1 MSDYRKR
8 STKRKKRKE
17 ATLVGDLFKILFAV
31 SMLIIAILVA
41 FFVFKNVSGFTL
53 PDLRVTAAETQESE
67 TATVV
72 SIDTKESAAVETSAQ
87 IQMTE
92 SAQLPAETAA
102 TGAEDEEIEKKI
114 ESVEASIEESVK
126 SSEAESKKE
135 STAEDESRETKE
147 SKESKEEKESKESKS
162 SDKVEELPSRKD
174 TEIEGPVP
182 GGDSQ
187 GEVSNGP
194 VVGPDTVR
202 ESPETVQKDGAVISE
217 GGPLGG

>member
-8 STKRKKRKE
+8 STKRKKRRE

-41 FFVFKNVSGFTL
+41 FFVFKNVSGFHL
-53 PDLRVTAAETQESE
+53 PDLRVTVAETQESE
-67 TATVV
+67 TVTVV

-87 IQMTE
+87 IQVTE
-92 SAQLPAETAA
+92 RAQLPAETAA
-102 TGAEDEEIEKKI
+102 TGAKDEEIEKKI

-135 STAEDESRETKE
+135 STAEDENRET
-147 SKESKEEKESKESKS
+147 KESKEEKESKESKA

-182 GGDSQ
+182 GSDSQ

-194 VVGPDTVR
+194 VVGPDTVK

>member
-41 FFVFKNVSGFTL
+41 FFVFKNVSGFKL
-53 PDLRVTAAETQESE
+53 PDLRVTTAETQESE
-67 TATVV
+67 TATLVN
-72 SIDTKESAAVETSAQ
+72 IDTKESATVETSAQ
-87 IQMTE
+87 SQVTE
-92 SAQLPAETAA
+92 NAQLPAA

-114 ESVEASIEESVK
+114 ESVEASIEEGVK

-147 SKESKEEKESKESKS
+147 SKQEKESRESKT

-182 GGDSQ
+182 GSDSQ

-194 VVGPDTVR
+194 VVGSDTIK

-217 GGPLGG
+217 GGPVGG

>member
-87 IQMTE
+87 IQVTE

-147 SKESKEEKESKESKS
+147 SKEEKESKESKS

-182 GGDSQ
+182 GSDSQ

-194 VVGPDTVR
+194 VVGPDTVK

>member
-41 FFVFKNVSGFTL
+41 FFVFKNVSGFKL
-53 PDLRVTAAETQESE
+53 PDLRVTTAETQESE
-67 TATVV
+67 TATLV
-72 SIDTKESAAVETSAQ
+72 SIDTRESATVETSAQ
-87 IQMTE
+87 SQVTE
-92 SAQLPAETAA
+92 SAQLPAA

-147 SKESKEEKESKESKS
+147 SKQEKESKESKA

-182 GGDSQ
+182 GSDSQ

-194 VVGPDTVR
+194 VVGSDTIK
-202 ESPETVQKDGAVISE
+202 ESPEMVQKDGAVISE
-217 GGPLGG
+217 GGPVGG

>member
-147 SKESKEEKESKESKS
+147 SKEEKESKESKA
-162 SDKVEELPSRKD
+162 SDKVEALPSRKD

-182 GGDSQ
+182 GSDSQ

-194 VVGPDTVR
+194 VVGPDTVK

>member
-41 FFVFKNVSGFTL
+41 FFVFKNVSGFKL
-53 PDLRVTAAETQESE
+53 PDLRVTTAETEESE

-72 SIDTKESAAVETSAQ
+72 SIDTKERAAVETSTQ
-87 IQMTE
+87 IQATE
-92 SAQLPAETAA
+92 SAQLPAA

-126 SSEAESKKE
+126 SSEAEAKKE
-135 STAEDESRETKE
+135 SPAEDESRETKE
-147 SKESKEEKESKESKS
+147 SKQEKENKESKT
-162 SDKVEELPSRKD
+162 SDKVEELPPRKD

-182 GGDSQ
+182 GSDSQ

-194 VVGPDTVR
+194 VVGSDTIK

-217 GGPLGG
+217 GGPVGG

>member
-8 STKRKKRKE
+8 STKRKKRRE

-72 SIDTKESAAVETSAQ
+72 SIDTKESAAAETSAQ
-87 IQMTE
+87 IQVTE
-92 SAQLPAETAA
+92 SAQLSAETAA

-147 SKESKEEKESKESKS
+147 SKEEKESKESKA

-182 GGDSQ
+182 GSDSQ

-194 VVGPDTVR
+194 VVGPDTVK

>member
-8 STKRKKRKE
+8 STKRKKRRE

-41 FFVFKNVSGFTL
+41 FFVFKNVSGFHL
-53 PDLRVTAAETQESE
+53 PDLRVTVAETQESE

-87 IQMTE
+87 IQATE

-147 SKESKEEKESKESKS
+147 SKEEKESKESKA

-182 GGDSQ
+182 GSDSQ

-194 VVGPDTVR
+194 VVGPDTVK

>member
-41 FFVFKNVSGFTL
+41 FFVFKNVSGFHL

-87 IQMTE
+87 IQVTE

-147 SKESKEEKESKESKS
+147 PKEEKESKESKA

-182 GGDSQ
+182 GSDSQ

-194 VVGPDTVR
+194 VVGPDTVK

>member
-87 IQMTE
+87 IQVTE

-147 SKESKEEKESKESKS
+147 SKEEKESKESKA

-182 GGDSQ
+182 GSDSQ

-194 VVGPDTVR
+194 VVGPDTVK

-217 GGPLGG
+217 GGPVGG

>member
-8 STKRKKRKE
+8 STKRKKRRE

-41 FFVFKNVSGFTL
+41 FFVFKNVSGFHL
-53 PDLRVTAAETQESE
+53 PDLRVTVAETQESE

-87 IQMTE
+87 IQATE

-135 STAEDESRETKE
+135 STAEDENRET
-147 SKESKEEKESKESKS
+147 KESKEEKESKESKA

-194 VVGPDTVR
+194 VVGPDTVK

-217 GGPLGG
+217 GGPVGG

>member
-41 FFVFKNVSGFTL
+41 FFVFKNVSGFHL
-53 PDLRVTAAETQESE
+53 PDLRVTVAETQESE

-87 IQMTE
+87 IQVTE

-114 ESVEASIEESVK
+114 ESVESSIEESVK
-126 SSEAESKKE
+126 SSEVESKKE

-147 SKESKEEKESKESKS
+147 SKEEKESKESKA

-182 GGDSQ
+182 GSDSQ

-194 VVGPDTVR
+194 VVGPDTVK

>member
-147 SKESKEEKESKESKS
+147 SKEEKESKESKA

>member
-31 SMLIIAILVA
+31 AMLIIAILVA

-87 IQMTE
+87 IQVTE
-92 SAQLPAETAA
+92 NAQQPAETATAHIVNYYVA
-102 TGAEDEEIEKKI
+102 T
-114 ESVEASIEESVK
+114 VASRIVAANPSVK

-147 SKESKEEKESKESKS
+147 SKST
-162 SDKVEELPSRKD
+162 DKVEELPSRKD
-174 TEIEGPVP
+174 TDIEGPVP
-182 GGDSQ
+182 GGDRQ

-194 VVGPDTVR
+194 VVGTDTVK

-217 GGPLGG
+217 GGPVGG

>member
-8 STKRKKRKE
+8 STKRKKRRE

-41 FFVFKNVSGFTL
+41 FFVFKNVSGFHL
-53 PDLRVTAAETQESE
+53 PDLRVTVAETQESE

-72 SIDTKESAAVETSAQ
+72 SIDTKESAAVETSAP
-87 IQMTE
+87 IQVTE

-147 SKESKEEKESKESKS
+147 SKEEKESKESKA

-182 GGDSQ
+182 GSDSQ

-194 VVGPDTVR
+194 VVGPDTVK

>member
-8 STKRKKRKE
+8 SMKRKKRKE

-41 FFVFKNVSGFTL
+41 FFVFKNVSGFKL
-53 PDLRVTAAETQESE
+53 PDLRVTAAETEESE

-72 SIDTKESAAVETSAQ
+72 SMDTKERAAVETSTQ
-87 IQMTE
+87 IQVTE
-92 SAQLPAETAA
+92 SAQLPAA

-135 STAEDESRETKE
+135 NPAEDESRETKE
-147 SKESKEEKESKESKS
+147 S
-162 SDKVEELPSRKD
+162 DKVEELPPRKD

-182 GGDSQ
+182 GSDSQ

-194 VVGPDTVR
+194 VVGSDTIK

-217 GGPLGG
+217 GGPVGG

>member
-87 IQMTE
+87 IQVTE

-114 ESVEASIEESVK
+114 ESVEASIEESAK
-126 SSEAESKKE
+126 SSEAESKKK

-147 SKESKEEKESKESKS
+147 SKEEKESKESKA

-182 GGDSQ
+182 GSDSQ

-194 VVGPDTVR
+194 VVGPDTVK

>member
-41 FFVFKNVSGFTL
+41 FFVFKNVSGFKL
-53 PDLRVTAAETQESE
+53 PDLRVTTAETEESE

-72 SIDTKESAAVETSAQ
+72 SIDTKESAAVETSTQ
-87 IQMTE
+87 IQVTE
-92 SAQLPAETAA
+92 SAQLPAA
-102 TGAEDEEIEKKI
+102 TGAEDAEIEKKI

-135 STAEDESRETKE
+135 SPAEDESRETKE
-147 SKESKEEKESKESKS
+147 S
-162 SDKVEELPSRKD
+162 DKVEELPPRKD

-182 GGDSQ
+182 GSDSQ

-194 VVGPDTVR
+194 VVGSDTIK

-217 GGPLGG
+217 GGPVGG

>member
-53 PDLRVTAAETQESE
+53 PDRVTAAETQESE

-72 SIDTKESAAVETSAQ
+72 SIDTKKSAAVETSAQ
-87 IQMTE
+87 IQVTE
-92 SAQLPAETAA
+92 SAQQPSETAA

-147 SKESKEEKESKESKS
+147 SKST
-162 SDKVEELPSRKD
+162 DKVEELPSRKD
-174 TEIEGPVP
+174 TDIEGPVP
-182 GGDSQ
+182 GGDRQ

-194 VVGPDTVR
+194 VVGPDTVK
-202 ESPETVQKDGAVISE
+202 ESPETVQKDGAIISE
-217 GGPLGG
+217 GGPVGG

>member
-41 FFVFKNVSGFTL
+41 FFVFKNVSGFHL
-53 PDLRVTAAETQESE
+53 PDLRVTVAETQESE

-87 IQMTE
+87 IQVTE

-135 STAEDESRETKE
+135 STAEDENRET
-147 SKESKEEKESKESKS
+147 KESKEEKESKESKA

-194 VVGPDTVR
+194 VVGPDTVK

-217 GGPLGG
+217 GGPVGG

>member
-87 IQMTE
+87 IQVTE
-92 SAQLPAETAA
+92 NAQQPAETAA

-147 SKESKEEKESKESKS
+147 S
-162 SDKVEELPSRKD
+162 DKVEELPPRKD

-182 GGDSQ
+182 GSDSQ

-194 VVGPDTVR
+194 VVGPDTVK

-217 GGPLGG
+217 GGPVGG

>member
-72 SIDTKESAAVETSAQ
+72 SI
-87 IQMTE
+87 
-92 SAQLPAETAA
+92 
-102 TGAEDEEIEKKI
+102 
-114 ESVEASIEESVK
+114 EESVK

-135 STAEDESRETKE
+135 STAENESSETKE

-174 TEIEGPVP
+174 TDIEGPVP

>member
-41 FFVFKNVSGFTL
+41 FFVFKNVSGFKL
-53 PDLRVTAAETQESE
+53 PDLRVTTAETEESE

-72 SIDTKESAAVETSAQ
+72 SIDTKESAAVETSTQ
-87 IQMTE
+87 IQVTE
-92 SAQLPAETAA
+92 SAQLPAA

-126 SSEAESKKE
+126 SSEAEAKKE
-135 STAEDESRETKE
+135 SPAEDESRETKE
-147 SKESKEEKESKESKS
+147 S
-162 SDKVEELPSRKD
+162 DKVEELPPRKD

-182 GGDSQ
+182 GSDSQ

-194 VVGPDTVR
+194 VVGSDTIK

-217 GGPLGG
+217 GGPVGG

>member
-41 FFVFKNVSGFTL
+41 FFVFKNVSGFKL
-53 PDLRVTAAETQESE
+53 PDLRVTTAETEESE

-72 SIDTKESAAVETSAQ
+72 SIDTKESAAVETSTQ
-87 IQMTE
+87 IQVTE
-92 SAQLPAETAA
+92 SAQLPAA

-135 STAEDESRETKE
+135 SPAEDESRETKE
-147 SKESKEEKESKESKS
+147 S
-162 SDKVEELPSRKD
+162 DKVEELPPRKD

-182 GGDSQ
+182 GSDSQ

-194 VVGPDTVR
+194 VVGSDTIK

-217 GGPLGG
+217 GGPVGG

>member
-8 STKRKKRKE
+8 STKRKKRRE

-41 FFVFKNVSGFTL
+41 FFVFKNVSGFHL
-53 PDLRVTAAETQESE
+53 PDLRVTVAETQESE

-87 IQMTE
+87 IQVTE

-147 SKESKEEKESKESKS
+147 SKEEKESKESKA

-182 GGDSQ
+182 GSDSQ

-194 VVGPDTVR
+194 VVGPDTVK
-202 ESPETVQKDGAVISE
+202 ESPETVKKDGAVISE

>member
-8 STKRKKRKE
+8 STKRKKRRE
-17 ATLVGDLFKILFAV
+17 ATLVGALFKILFAV

-41 FFVFKNVSGFTL
+41 FFVFKNVSGFHL
-53 PDLRVTAAETQESE
+53 PDLRVTVAETQESE

-87 IQMTE
+87 IQVTE

-135 STAEDESRETKE
+135 STAEDENRET
-147 SKESKEEKESKESKS
+147 KESKEEKESKESKA

-194 VVGPDTVR
+194 VVGPDTVK

-217 GGPLGG
+217 GGPVGG

>member
-41 FFVFKNVSGFTL
+41 FFVFKNVNGFTL

-72 SIDTKESAAVETSAQ
+72 SSDTKESAAVETSTQ
-87 IQMTE
+87 IQVTE
-92 SAQLPAETAA
+92 SAQQPAETA

-135 STAEDESRETKE
+135 STSEDESRETKE
-147 SKESKEEKESKESKS
+147 ETESKKSKS

-174 TEIEGPVP
+174 TDIEGPVP

-194 VVGPDTVR
+194 VVGPETVR

>member
-41 FFVFKNVSGFTL
+41 FFVFKNVSGFKL
-53 PDLRVTAAETQESE
+53 PDLRVTTAETQESE
-67 TATVV
+67 TATLV
-72 SIDTKESAAVETSAQ
+72 SSDTKESVTVETSAQ
-87 IQMTE
+87 SQVTE
-92 SAQLPAETAA
+92 SAQLPAA

-147 SKESKEEKESKESKS
+147 SKQEKESKESKA

-182 GGDSQ
+182 GSDSQ

-194 VVGPDTVR
+194 VVGSDTIK

-217 GGPLGG
+217 GGPVGG

>member
-53 PDLRVTAAETQESE
+53 PDLRVTTAETQESE
-67 TATVV
+67 TATLV
-72 SIDTKESAAVETSAQ
+72 SSDTKESATVETSAQ
-87 IQMTE
+87 SQVTE

-147 SKESKEEKESKESKS
+147 SKEEKESKESKA

-182 GGDSQ
+182 GSDSQ

-194 VVGPDTVR
+194 VVGPDTVK

>member
-41 FFVFKNVSGFTL
+41 FFVFKNVSGFHL

-87 IQMTE
+87 IQVTE

-114 ESVEASIEESVK
+114 ESVEASIEERVK

-135 STAEDESRETKE
+135 STAEDESRETKG
-147 SKESKEEKESKESKS
+147 SKEEKESKESKA

-182 GGDSQ
+182 GSDSQ

-194 VVGPDTVR
+194 VVGPDTVK

>member
-8 STKRKKRKE
+8 STKRKKRRE

-41 FFVFKNVSGFTL
+41 FFVFKNVSGFHL
-53 PDLRVTAAETQESE
+53 PDLRVTVAETQESE

-87 IQMTE
+87 IQVTE

-147 SKESKEEKESKESKS
+147 SKEEKKSKESKA

-182 GGDSQ
+182 GSDSQ

-194 VVGPDTVR
+194 VVGPDTVK

>member
-41 FFVFKNVSGFTL
+41 FFVFKNVSGFKL
-53 PDLRVTAAETQESE
+53 PDLRVTTAETEESE

-72 SIDTKESAAVETSAQ
+72 SIDTKESAAVETSTQ
-87 IQMTE
+87 IQVTE
-92 SAQLPAETAA
+92 SAQLPAA

-147 SKESKEEKESKESKS
+147 SKQEKESKESKA

-182 GGDSQ
+182 GSDSQ

-194 VVGPDTVR
+194 VVGSDTIK

-217 GGPLGG
+217 GGPVGG

>member
-8 STKRKKRKE
+8 STKRKKRRE

-41 FFVFKNVSGFTL
+41 FFVFKNVSGFHL
-53 PDLRVTAAETQESE
+53 PDLRVTVAETQESE

-72 SIDTKESAAVETSAQ
+72 SIDTKESAAVETSAP
-87 IQMTE
+87 IQVTE

-135 STAEDESRETKE
+135 STAEDENRET
-147 SKESKEEKESKESKS
+147 KESKEEKESKESKA

-182 GGDSQ
+182 GSESQ

-194 VVGPDTVR
+194 VVGPDTVK

>member
-41 FFVFKNVSGFTL
+41 FFVFKNVSGFKL
-53 PDLRVTAAETQESE
+53 PDLRVTTAETEESE
-67 TATVV
+67 KATVV
-72 SIDTKESAAVETSAQ
+72 SIDTKESAAVETSTQ
-87 IQMTE
+87 IQVTE
-92 SAQLPAETAA
+92 SAQLPAA

-126 SSEAESKKE
+126 FSEAEAKKE
-135 STAEDESRETKE
+135 SPAEDESRETKE
-147 SKESKEEKESKESKS
+147 SKQEKESKESKT
-162 SDKVEELPSRKD
+162 SDKVEELPPRKD

-182 GGDSQ
+182 GSDSQ

-194 VVGPDTVR
+194 VVGSDTIK

-217 GGPLGG
+217 GGPVGG

>member
-41 FFVFKNVSGFTL
+41 FFVFKNVSGFHL

-87 IQMTE
+87 IQVTE
-92 SAQLPAETAA
+92 SAQLPAET
-102 TGAEDEEIEKKI
+102 EEIEKKI

-126 SSEAESKKE
+126 SSEVESKKE

-147 SKESKEEKESKESKS
+147 SKEEKESKESKA

-182 GGDSQ
+182 GSDSQ

-194 VVGPDTVR
+194 VVGQDTVK

>member
-41 FFVFKNVSGFTL
+41 FFVFKNVSGFKL
-53 PDLRVTAAETQESE
+53 PDLRVTTAETEESE

-72 SIDTKESAAVETSAQ
+72 SIDTRESAAVETSTQ
-87 IQMTE
+87 IQVTE
-92 SAQLPAETAA
+92 SAQLPAA

-126 SSEAESKKE
+126 SSEAEAKKE
-135 STAEDESRETKE
+135 SPAEDESRETKE
-147 SKESKEEKESKESKS
+147 S
-162 SDKVEELPSRKD
+162 DKVEELPPRKD

-182 GGDSQ
+182 GSDSQ

-194 VVGPDTVR
+194 VVGSDTIK

-217 GGPLGG
+217 GGPVGG

>member
-1 MSDYRKR
+1 M
-8 STKRKKRKE
+8 
-17 ATLVGDLFKILFAV
+17 
-31 SMLIIAILVA
+31 
-41 FFVFKNVSGFTL
+41 
-53 PDLRVTAAETQESE
+53 
-67 TATVV
+67 V

-87 IQMTE
+87 IQVTE

-147 SKESKEEKESKESKS
+147 SKEEKESKESKS

-174 TEIEGPVP
+174 TDVEGPVP
-182 GGDSQ
+182 GSDSQ

-194 VVGPDTVR
+194 VVGPDTIR

>member
-41 FFVFKNVSGFTL
+41 FFVFKNVSGFKL
-53 PDLRVTAAETQESE
+53 PDLRVTTAETEESE

-72 SIDTKESAAVETSAQ
+72 SIDTRESAAVETSTQ
-87 IQMTE
+87 IQVTE
-92 SAQLPAETAA
+92 SAQLPAA

-126 SSEAESKKE
+126 SSEAEAKKE
-135 STAEDESRETKE
+135 SPAEDESRETKE
-147 SKESKEEKESKESKS
+147 SKQEKENKESKT
-162 SDKVEELPSRKD
+162 SDKVEELPPRKD

-182 GGDSQ
+182 GSDSQ

-194 VVGPDTVR
+194 VVGSDTIK

-217 GGPLGG
+217 GGPVGG

>member
-41 FFVFKNVSGFTL
+41 FFVFKNVSGFHL
-53 PDLRVTAAETQESE
+53 PDLRVTVAETQESE

-147 SKESKEEKESKESKS
+147 SKEEKESKESKS

-182 GGDSQ
+182 GSDSQ

-194 VVGPDTVR
+194 VVGPDTVK

>member
-87 IQMTE
+87 IQVTE

-147 SKESKEEKESKESKS
+147 SKEKKESKESKS

-182 GGDSQ
+182 GSDSQ

-194 VVGPDTVR
+194 VVGPDTVK

-217 GGPLGG
+217 SGPLGG